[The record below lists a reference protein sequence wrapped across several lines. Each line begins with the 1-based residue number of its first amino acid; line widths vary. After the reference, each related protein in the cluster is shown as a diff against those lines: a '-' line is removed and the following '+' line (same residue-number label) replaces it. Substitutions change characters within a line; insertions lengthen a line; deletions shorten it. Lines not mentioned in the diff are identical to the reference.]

1 MAQYLPYI
9 LGAFLVSAL
18 CGFIMMPLI
27 LRFCKMKGLY
37 DLPNKRKIHKN
48 AVPRLGGISFLPS
61 MLLASMIVIFTGDY
75 YLHTQQVSFSLW
87 TLCFFCSLI
96 IIYCTGIV
104 DDLVGLGATT
114 KFSAQILASILLPFS
129 GLWINNLY
137 GFLGIHAIPFWFGAP
152 FTVFVIIFACN
163 AINLIDG
170 IDGLSAS
177 LSLFALTGFL
187 YCFLREGMHLY
198 CILIAGLM
206 GVLIPFLYYNIWG
219 DINKNQ
225 KIFMGDSGSLT
236 LGYILGFLF
245 VKFTMDNPN
254 VAPFR
259 LDSMMLAYSLLVV
272 PVYDVVRVSLL
283 RLIHGDNIFQ
293 ADKNHIHHKLI
304 RAGLNQHQAL
314 LSILVLAVLFCILN
328 ILLWPLCNFSF
339 IVVIDIVVWLL
350 FHIFLNKAILRN
362 GNNPYQANL
371 DKDRHD

>member
-219 DINKNQ
+219 DINKN
-225 KIFMGDSGSLT
+225 
-236 LGYILGFLF
+236 
-245 VKFTMDNPN
+245 
-254 VAPFR
+254 
-259 LDSMMLAYSLLVV
+259 
-272 PVYDVVRVSLL
+272 
-283 RLIHGDNIFQ
+283 
-293 ADKNHIHHKLI
+293 HIHHKLI